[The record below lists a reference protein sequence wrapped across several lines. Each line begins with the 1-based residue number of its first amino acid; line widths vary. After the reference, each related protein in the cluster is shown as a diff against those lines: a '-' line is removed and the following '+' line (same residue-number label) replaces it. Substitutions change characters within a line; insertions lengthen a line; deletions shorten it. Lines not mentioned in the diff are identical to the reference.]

1 MRKKNPQEG
10 SVRGNGKGKG
20 RGNESDKGSGDG
32 GGGKFAEELDRG
44 QGGRGF
50 RGVSLAQAELDGGS
64 GVRARPGKD
73 LYESDYDPLKSY
85 FKEMGKGRLLGKE
98 EEVELGRKIE
108 KGRSQILS
116 EFMRSP
122 LLELE
127 LSTFKAVLEGSPSNC
142 LPVRG
147 AGSAPR
153 DDGET
158 RKLIR
163 SIAQALRLYDKAAP
177 LPKKKNSSTRRPA
190 GGASKTRN
198 PSQGLKGQGA
208 SSLTHT
214 PDERKLLRL
223 LSRISRR
230 TQLIESLSCEF
241 SSNADELKRVEG
253 KITSIERKV
262 GMTRKEIVKGAGRIS
277 RSAELRLK
285 TGSDIFKEAVKGVKA
300 ARRDMRAVE
309 RGVGMDYGELLAA
322 NKRIAGAARRVGLA
336 KRELV
341 NANLRLVVSTA
352 KRYLNRGLHLLDL
365 IQEGNIGLMRAVD
378 KFEYK
383 KGYKFSTYAT
393 WWIRQSISRAIADQA
408 RIIRI
413 PVHMTETLNRLQRV
427 KRVFAQKS
435 GREPTMGEL
444 SEEMGIGLDKVDKA
458 IKIVRDPISFETP
471 VGEDEGGSLGDFIQ
485 DANTVAPH
493 EEVMNSNLTE
503 HMNEILATLTPRE
516 EEVLRMRFG
525 LGEDSD
531 YTLEEVGDHFQVTR
545 ERIRQIEAKALQKL
559 RHPTRSKILK
569 SFSE

>member
-10 SVRGNGKGKG
+10 NGNGN
-20 RGNESDKGSGDG
+20 GNGSGDG
-32 GGGKFAEELDRG
+32 RGRNFAEELAGGQRG
-44 QGGRGF
+44 RDF
-50 RGVSLAQAELDGGS
+50 SRAAPAEAECDGGS
-64 GVRARPGKD
+64 GARGRPAKD

-85 FKEMGKGRLLGKE
+85 FKEMGKGRLLSKE
-98 EEVELGRKIE
+98 EEAGLGRKIE
-108 KGRSQILS
+108 QGRTQILS

-127 LSTFKAVLEGSPSNC
+127 LSTFKAVLEGSASNSPP
-142 LPVRG
+142 LRG
-147 AGSAPR
+147 AGNSPR
-153 DDGET
+153 DDDET
-158 RKLIR
+158 RKLIKGLT
-163 SIAQALRLYDKAAP
+163 QALRLHCKVSA
-177 LPKKKNSSTRRPA
+177 LPKKKSSCTPFSIQEAAVGTSKVIKNSP
-190 GGASKTRN
+190 GSKK
-198 PSQGLKGQGA
+198 PDA
-208 SSLTHT
+208 FSLAYT

-223 LSRISRR
+223 LSKISRR
-230 TQLIESLSCEF
+230 TLLIESLSCEF
-241 SSNADELKRVEG
+241 SCRAEELKRAAG
-253 KITSIERKV
+253 KITSIERKL
-262 GMTRKEIVKGAGRIS
+262 GMSRKEIVKAAGITS
-277 RSAELRLK
+277 RSKGARSE
-285 TGSDIFKEAVKGVKA
+285 TDSDVLKEAVKGVKA
-300 ARRDMRAVE
+300 ARRDMRVVE
-309 RGVGMDYGELLAA
+309 KAVGMDYGELLTV
-322 NKRIAGAARRVGLA
+322 NRRIAGAAGRVDIV

-378 KFEYK
+378 KFEYR

-393 WWIRQSISRAIADQA
+393 WWIRQAISRSIADQA

-427 KRVFAQKS
+427 KRVFLQKS
-435 GREPTMGEL
+435 GREPTTGEL

-471 VGEDEGGSLGDFIQ
+471 VGDDDGSLGDFIQ
-485 DANTVAPH
+485 DANTAAPH
-493 EEVMNSNLTE
+493 EEVMNSNLTD

-531 YTLEEVGDHFQVTR
+531 YTLEEVGEHFQVTR